1 MADAQKPRNVKD
13 LKARLGRTI
22 APNTKG
28 GLPEAGPPAP
38 VPGAPA
44 SQPPSDPFAPSV
56 PAPSVGKPAAP
67 ASGGVP
73 APALGRKVMPA
84 PDPLAAPQPAQ
95 VVQEL
100 RFDEGRDGAREVGK
114 QNRVVVIG
122 LIFVGLAVGAGI
134 AFYAMKMNNENRRWN
149 AGILS
154 VTTVKAEVETIA
166 QTVTKAHGYVN
177 DVSTAVN
184 AQGGPERI
192 DRVVSAVEALGALEK
207 PTAGNTLTQQDY
219 SRFDNETMTDLFTY
233 YQNVDRLWDRIEVLK
248 ARTTGAERIE
258 RLKAAS
264 GGNVVQPIAC
274 MPLAQQPEGQFLCSL
289 LFQFANTGG
298 EAGTCRVGQSPRA
311 VGAQAVEKKLLV
323 SLEGE
328 AWDAFAA
335 TPNAFVL
342 GIDQESSSGVLAQ
355 PTNEFQ
361 ELIRLVE
368 EIKRIS
374 DETATIQTRLN
385 GSLGELAAL
394 EPKFA
399 LGI

>member
-28 GLPEAGPPAP
+28 GLPEPGPSAP
-38 VPGAPA
+38 GPGA
-44 SQPPSDPFAPSV
+44 SQPPPSDPFAPPV
-56 PAPSVGKPAAP
+56 PAPSVGKPPAP
-67 ASGGVP
+67 APGGVP

-95 VVQEL
+95 VVHEL

-114 QNRVVVIG
+114 QNRVVVIA
-122 LIFVGLAVGAGI
+122 LIVVGLAVGAGI
-134 AFYAMKMNNENRRWN
+134 AFFALKMNNENRRWN

-154 VTTVKAEVETIA
+154 VTSVKAEVETIA
-166 QTVTKAHGYVN
+166 QTMTKAHGYVT
-177 DVSTAVN
+177 DIKAAVH

-192 DRVVSAVEALGALEK
+192 DRVVSTVEALGALEK
-207 PTAGNTLTQQDY
+207 PTVGNTLTQQDY
-219 SRFDNETMTDLFTY
+219 SRFDADTVTDLFTY

-298 EAGTCRVGQSPRA
+298 EAGTCRVGQSQRA

-323 SLEGE
+323 SLGEGE

-342 GIDQESSSGVLAQ
+342 GVDHESSSGVLAE
-355 PTNEFQ
+355 PANEFQ
-361 ELIRLVE
+361 ELIRLVD
-368 EIKRIS
+368 EIERIS
-374 DETATIQTRLN
+374 SETTTLQTRLN

-394 EPKFA
+394 TPKFA